1 MEKIVE
7 REMECDGKKHT
18 NAHRHRN
25 PDRYITQPV
34 SYANTREKNTKKN
47 INTPKPG
54 PSPSTPSPPPP

>member
-34 SYANTREKNTKKN
+34 SYANTQKK
-47 INTPKPG
+47 IPKK
-54 PSPSTPSPPPP
+54 T

>member
-25 PDRYITQPV
+25 PDRFITQPV
-34 SYANTREKNTKKN
+34 SYANTQKKYPKN